1 MGLAY
6 CGIVVVDWLVFT
18 KVLTKVLCKLVS

>member
-6 CGIVVVDWLVFT
+6 CGIFVVDWLVFT
-18 KVLTKVLCKLVS
+18 KVLTEVLCKLVS